1 MNNKLVLPLAA
12 ALALALPTLQ
22 AAPADGTY
30 SAKVNGHNAPM
41 TVTVKIV
48 NHKIDSID
56 TSKNLETIGVG
67 KLALD
72 KLSKRMVETQS
83 VNVDNVTGATLS
95 SFAIKKGVRDC
106 LTQAGTAKNEFNK
119 KVDTYPTKNETID
132 TQVVV
137 IGGGGAGLAA
147 AVSAVQNGAKVVV
160 LEKLGYLGGSTN
172 VSGGA
177 FNAVDPKRQKAM
189 GIEDSEDKFYDQT
202 MKGGHNVGNPELV
215 RYLTSNA
222 MSSIE
227 WLESLGSPF
236 KDKIGTATGAL
247 WQRSHYGTT
256 PSGNHYIRTLENFLA
271 EHKDSATI
279 ITDANVKSLIKDKD
293 VRVIG
298 AVAENHGRK
307 ITVIAS
313 KGVVITTGGFGAN
326 VELRRRVNTGVW
338 KEVDL
343 GKGIGASTIQKAAQG
358 DGIAMGKKVGAE
370 VIGMSDIQLHPCGTP
385 GTGLME
391 HIRTSGRNRL
401 FINENGDRFVNEG
414 AARDTLCKAIFA
426 QPHSTYW
433 LVVNHLRYPTR
444 DTPDKDGSTIAN
456 MASLGAVIEG
466 ATLDDLAKKTGMDP
480 AKLKASVDEY
490 NKVASG
496 KIEKDKYGFVAN
508 NKEDKPMTEGPWYA
522 VKKVPTVHHTMGGLK
537 INTQTQVLD
546 IAGKPIPGLYA
557 AGEVTG
563 GIHGANRLGGNAI
576 ADIFTFGRQAGKVAA
591 TAQ

>member
-293 VRVIG
+293 GRVIG

-391 HIRTSGRNRL
+391 HIRTS
-401 FINENGDRFVNEG
+401 
-414 AARDTLCKAIFA
+414 C
-426 QPHSTYW
+426 S
-433 LVVNHLRYPTR
+433 
-444 DTPDKDGSTIAN
+444 S
-456 MASLGAVIEG
+456 M
-466 ATLDDLAKKTGMDP
+466 KTGIV
-480 AKLKASVDEY
+480 S
-490 NKVASG
+490 
-496 KIEKDKYGFVAN
+496 
-508 NKEDKPMTEGPWYA
+508 
-522 VKKVPTVHHTMGGLK
+522 
-537 INTQTQVLD
+537 
-546 IAGKPIPGLYA
+546 
-557 AGEVTG
+557 
-563 GIHGANRLGGNAI
+563 
-576 ADIFTFGRQAGKVAA
+576 
-591 TAQ
+591 